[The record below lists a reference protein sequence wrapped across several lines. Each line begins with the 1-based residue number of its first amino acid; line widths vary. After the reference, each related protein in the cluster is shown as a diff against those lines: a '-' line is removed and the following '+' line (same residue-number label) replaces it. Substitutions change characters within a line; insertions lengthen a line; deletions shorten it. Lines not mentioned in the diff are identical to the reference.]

1 MCSPFVKS
9 MCSTSFNVDRSSTF
23 SKRKQG
29 KPFVLYF
36 VWVFYCVVLY
46 CTIYLQEWTPSTLF
60 ENTVFGL
67 DVKTKSAVH
76 RQNPYEYTNP
86 VESAAS
92 MAGTVYL
99 IDNWLY
105 SLWLLYSEYST
116 ESIWR
121 N

>member
-1 MCSPFVKS
+1 MILYGIVLRCI
-9 MCSTSFNVDRSSTF
+9 
-23 SKRKQG
+23 
-29 KPFVLYF
+29 VLYRI
-36 VWVFYCVVLY
+36 VLYCLACIVLCCIYCVGLYCVVLY

-67 DVKTKSAVH
+67 DVKTKSAFH
-76 RQNPYEYTNP
+76 RQIPYEYTNP